1 MRSTRSLVAGACC
14 AALFLASACGG
25 GHSDHDDHMHPHDH
39 GDLGPTETLPYT
51 PATPYGPGWEQ
62 LEGKS
67 PEAVAT
73 NVLEYIVKATP
84 AQSPTQIVESLNGVL
99 TTEALGALNAQ
110 PGLVD
115 ATPIM
120 PVLEQWQA
128 AGGGITVHTE
138 VSAEQHPADTE
149 TSWARKMQ
157 TTRELEGIDEALVDV
172 WMVELSRDH
181 DRDNWRLNRIARL
194 DTSYSTE
201 Q

>member
-1 MRSTRSLVAGACC
+1 MRSTRKLVAVSCC
-14 AALFLASACGG
+14 AALFLTSACGG
-25 GHSDHDDHMHPHDH
+25 GHSGHDDHMHPHDH

-62 LEGKS
+62 LEGKP

-73 NVLEYIVKATP
+73 NVVEYIVKATP
-84 AQSPTQIVESLNGVL
+84 AQSPAQIVENLNGVL
-99 TTEALGALNAQ
+99 TPEALGALTAH
-110 PGLVD
+110 PGRID

-120 PVLEQWQA
+120 PVLEAWQA
-128 AGGGITVHTE
+128 AGGGIPVNAE

-149 TSWARKMQ
+149 TSWARKIQ

-181 DRDNWRLNRIARL
+181 DRDNWRLNQIARL
-194 DTSYSTE
+194 DSSYSTE

>member
-1 MRSTRSLVAGACC
+1 MRSTRSLVAVSCC

-25 GHSDHDDHMHPHDH
+25 GHDDHDDHMHPHDH

-67 PEAVAT
+67 PDDVAT

-84 AQSPTQIVESLNGVL
+84 AQSPAQIVESLNGVL
-99 TTEALGALNAQ
+99 TPEALGALTAH
-110 PGLVD
+110 PGRID

-120 PVLEQWQA
+120 PVLEAWQA
-128 AGGGITVHTE
+128 AGGDITVNAE

-157 TTRELEGIDEALVDV
+157 TTRELEGIDEALVDA

-181 DRDNWRLNRIARL
+181 DRDNWRLNQIARL
-194 DTSYSTE
+194 DSSYSSE